1 MYIPP
6 PPPPQRKKLE
16 MNVWKELNQRKT
28 MDVMKTINNEFMK
41 LLNLKK
47 LKFQ

>member
-1 MYIPP
+1 
-6 PPPPQRKKLE
+6 
-16 MNVWKELNQRKT
+16 MNVWKELNIRKT

-47 LKFQ
+47 LKFQQKKIEYVDFM